1 VTPAAL
7 PVCQQDVCQQ
17 DLWMTCGD
25 GTRLASRLWR
35 PGGPGSWPVLLMRQ
49 PYGRAIAST
58 ITYAHPSW
66 YAAQGFVVVVQDV
79 RGQGDSEGHFGG
91 FDQEAADGA
100 EAVRW
105 ARGLAWANGR
115 LGSYGFSYQ
124 GLSQLLNAAAES
136 DPTALPDCLAP
147 AMAGAS
153 ERDHWASEGG
163 AHWWALGLAWGLQLA
178 ALQCRRR
185 GDDQG
190 WSQIR
195 RSLESQAFLREGMAL
210 LAQHDPQGMALGWL
224 QRDPGQE
231 LGWRRHPI
239 STALLRQPMLLI
251 GGWYDPHLRGVLD
264 LWRRCLAAGGQPL
277 LRIGAWTHLDWRGG
291 IDELQLAFFR
301 RHLQAE
307 RHPQAH
313 EPGQALGPGEA
324 LALGSD
330 LGPGQAFGPGQSV
343 QMAVDSPLDLA
354 SDSPLAVAV
363 AVQCQSSGSWL
374 REPFAEQPYAGGAW
388 PVGHY
393 WGLASGG
400 LAAVRADEGQL
411 VPGGQ
416 GHGRVE
422 FVHDPWRPV
431 PGRGGHLGLDAGPC
445 DRADLDGRCDV
456 VCFTSPPLAES
467 LALVGQPELLLA
479 AGADQASFDLA
490 AALAVVSGDGQ
501 RVCQLATGF
510 LRVYGQAGPDQSA
523 PLLRLSL
530 QPLAARLEAGE
541 ALRLSLAGAAWPQIS
556 VNPGDGSL
564 PLGGCG
570 SHHRVITICLEL
582 VQAQLRLVPIRA
594 GAPASN

>member
-1 VTPAAL
+1 
-7 PVCQQDVCQQ
+7 
-17 DLWMTCGD
+17 MTCGD

-35 PGGPGSWPVLLMRQ
+35 PGGPGRWPVLLMRQ

-147 AMAGAS
+147 AMAGPS

-185 GDDQG
+185 GDEQG

-195 RSLESQAFLREGMAL
+195 RSLESQAFLSEGMAL
-210 LAQHDPQGMALGWL
+210 LAQHDPRGMALGWL
-224 QRDPGQE
+224 QRDPAQQ
-231 LGWRRHPI
+231 LGWPRHPI
-239 STALLRQPMLLI
+239 STALLRQPILLI
-251 GGWYDPHLRGVLD
+251 GGWYDPHLRGVLE
-264 LWRRCLAAGGQPL
+264 LWHRCLAAGGQPL

-307 RHPQAH
+307 RHPQA
-313 EPGQALGPGEA
+313 LGPGQTQA
-324 LALGSD
+324 PGIAHD
-330 LGPGQAFGPGQSV
+330 PGPTHRSGQAFGPGQGV
-343 QMAVDSPLDLA
+343 QLAVDSPLELA
-354 SDSPLAVAV
+354 SVSPLEVAV

-374 REPFAEQPYAGGAW
+374 REPFAEQPSAGGGG
-388 PVGHY
+388 PDGKY

-411 VPGGQ
+411 LPGGQ

-467 LALVGQPELLLA
+467 LALVGQPELLLTV
-479 AGADQASFDLA
+479 GADQASFDLA

-501 RVCQLATGF
+501 RVRQLATGF
-510 LRVYGQAGPDQSA
+510 LRVYGQADNP
-523 PLLRLSL
+523 LRLSL
-530 QPLAARLEAGE
+530 QPLAARLQAGE
-541 ALRLSLAGAAWPQIS
+541 ALRLSLAGAAWPQIA

-564 PLGGCG
+564 PLGGSG
-570 SHHRVITICLEL
+570 SQHRVITICLEL
-582 VQAQLRLVPIRA
+582 AQARLRLVPISP
-594 GAPASN
+594 GAPGAN

>member
-1 VTPAAL
+1 
-7 PVCQQDVCQQ
+7 
-17 DLWMTCGD
+17 
-25 GTRLASRLWR
+25 
-35 PGGPGSWPVLLMRQ
+35 MRQ

-185 GDDQG
+185 GDEQA

-210 LAQHDPQGMALGWL
+210 LAQHDPRGMALGWL
-224 QRDPGQE
+224 QRDPAQE

-239 STALLRQPMLLI
+239 SPALLRQPILLI
-251 GGWYDPHLRGVLD
+251 GGWYDPHLRGVLE

-307 RHPQAH
+307 RPPQAHEPGQVH

-330 LGPGQAFGPGQSV
+330 LGPGQAFGPGRSV
-343 QMAVDSPLDLA
+343 QLSVQLA
-354 SDSPLAVAV
+354 SDSPLELASESTLAVAV

-374 REPFAEQPYAGGAW
+374 REPFAEQPSAGGG
-388 PVGHY
+388 GHQGQY
-393 WGLASGG
+393 WALASGG

-411 VPGGQ
+411 LPGGQ

-456 VCFTSPPLAES
+456 VCFTSQPLAES

-479 AGADQASFDLA
+479 VGADQASFDLA

-501 RVCQLATGF
+501 RVSQLATGF
-510 LRVYGQAGPDQSA
+510 LRVNGQAGPDQSA
-523 PLLRLSL
+523 PRLRLSL
-530 QPLAARLEAGE
+530 QPLAARLEPGE

-564 PLGGCG
+564 PLGGSSS
-570 SHHRVITICLEL
+570 SHRTITICLEL
-582 VQAQLRLVPIRA
+582 AEARLRLVPISP
-594 GAPASN
+594 GAPGAN

>member
-1 VTPAAL
+1 
-7 PVCQQDVCQQ
+7 
-17 DLWMTCGD
+17 MTCGD

-35 PGGPGSWPVLLMRQ
+35 PLGDGRWPVLLMRQ

-66 YAAQGFVVVVQDV
+66 YAARGFVVVVQDV
-79 RGQGDSEGHFGG
+79 RGQGDSDGNFGG

-105 ARGLAWANGR
+105 ARRLPWANGR

-124 GLSQLLNAAAES
+124 GLSQLLNAAADS
-136 DPTALPDCLAP
+136 DPSALPDCLAP
-147 AMAGAS
+147 AMAGPS

-185 GDDQG
+185 GDEQG

-195 RSLESQAFLREGMAL
+195 RSLESQAFLQEGLAL
-210 LAQHDPQGMALGWL
+210 LAQHDPGGMALGWL
-224 QRDPGQE
+224 QRDPGQQ

-251 GGWYDPHLRGVLD
+251 GGWYDPHLRGVLE
-264 LWRRCLAAGGQPL
+264 LWRRSLAAGGEPL

-301 RHLQAE
+301 RHL
-307 RHPQAH
+307 HGDSHLGAH
-313 EPGQALGPGEA
+313 
-324 LALGSD
+324 
-330 LGPGQAFGPGQSV
+330 GPGQAFGPGQAHRPAQAHGSG
-343 QMAVDSPLDLA
+343 QAAGPGQAHGLGQSMELASDSPLELA
-354 SDSPLAVAV
+354 SDSPLAVEVEVEVAV

-374 REPFAEQPYAGGAW
+374 REPFAGQPFAQTSGARQL
-388 PVGHY
+388 Y

-411 VPGGQ
+411 LPWGE

-445 DRADLDGRCDV
+445 DRADLDRRCDV
-456 VCFTSPPLAES
+456 ACFTSPPLAES
-467 LALVGQPELLLA
+467 LALIGQPELLLA
-479 AGADQASFDLA
+479 VDADQASFDLS

-501 RVCQLATGF
+501 RVRQLATGF
-510 LRVYGQAGPDQSA
+510 LRVNCQAGPHQA
-523 PLLRLSL
+523 GPQLRLSL
-530 QPLAARLEAGE
+530 QPLAARLQPGE
-541 ALRLSLAGAAWPQIS
+541 ALRLALAGAAWPQIA
-556 VNPGDGSL
+556 VNPGDGSM
-564 PLGGCG
+564 PLGGSG
-570 SHHRVITICLEL
+570 SRHRSISIGLEL
-582 VQAQLRLVPIRA
+582 AQARLRLVPVTP
-594 GAPASN
+594 GAPGAN

>member
-1 VTPAAL
+1 M

-17 DLWMTCGD
+17 DVWMTCSD

-35 PGGPGSWPVLLMRQ
+35 PGGPGRWPVLLMRQ

-100 EAVRW
+100 ETVRW
-105 ARGLAWANGR
+105 ARGLAWSNGR

-124 GLSQLLNAAAES
+124 GLSQLLNAAADS

-147 AMAGAS
+147 AMAGPC

-224 QRDPGQE
+224 QRDPAQE

-239 STALLRQPMLLI
+239 SAALLRQPMLLI
-251 GGWYDPHLRGVLD
+251 GGWYDPHLRGVLE
-264 LWRRCLAAGGQPL
+264 LWRLCLAAGGQPL

-301 RHLQAE
+301 RHLQGE
-307 RHPQAH
+307 RHPQAPNPVQAH
-313 EPGQALGPGEA
+313 APGPTHRL
-324 LALGSD
+324 
-330 LGPGQAFGPGQSV
+330 GQAFGPGQGGELAGV
-343 QMAVDSPLDLA
+343 SPLELA
-354 SDSPLAVAV
+354 SVSPLEVAV

-374 REPFAEQPYAGGAW
+374 REPFAEQSSAGG
-388 PVGHY
+388 PGTEGQY

-400 LAAVRADEGQL
+400 LAAVRADEGRL
-411 VPGGQ
+411 LPGSQ
-416 GHGRVE
+416 GHGRVD

-445 DRADLDGRCDV
+445 DRADLDSRCDV

-467 LALVGQPELLLA
+467 LALIGQPELLLTVDV
-479 AGADQASFDLA
+479 DQDSFDLS

-501 RVCQLATGF
+501 RVRQLATGF
-510 LRVYGQAGPDQSA
+510 LRVNGQAGLHQAGPQ
-523 PLLRLSL
+523 LRLSL
-530 QPLAARLEAGE
+530 QPLAARLEPGE

-556 VNPGDGSL
+556 VNPGDGRL
-564 PLGGCG
+564 PPGGCA
-570 SHHRVITICLEL
+570 SQHRVITICLEL
-582 VQAQLRLVPIRA
+582 AEARLRLVPISP
-594 GAPASN
+594 GAPGAN

>member
-1 VTPAAL
+1 MSAAM
-7 PVCQQDVCQQ
+7 PVCQQDV
-17 DLWMTCGD
+17 WMTCGD

-35 PGGPGSWPVLLMRQ
+35 PGGPGRWPVLLMRQ

-79 RGQGDSEGHFGG
+79 RGQGDSEGQFGG

-185 GDDQG
+185 GDDQA

-195 RSLESQAFLREGMAL
+195 CSLESQAFLREGMAL

-224 QRDPGQE
+224 QRDPAQE

-251 GGWYDPHLRGVLD
+251 GGWYDPHLRGVLE

-301 RHLQAE
+301 RHLQCE
-307 RHPQAH
+307 RHPQTH
-313 EPGQALGPGEA
+313 GPGQALGR
-324 LALGSD
+324 
-330 LGPGQAFGPGQSV
+330 GQGVELTS
-343 QMAVDSPLDLA
+343 DSPLELA
-354 SDSPLAVAV
+354 SSTPLAVAV

-374 REPFAEQPYAGGAW
+374 RQPFAEQLSARGSEPEGR
-388 PVGHY
+388 Y

-411 VPGGQ
+411 LPGGQ

-479 AGADQASFDLA
+479 AGADQVSFDLA

-501 RVCQLATGF
+501 RVRQLATGF
-510 LRVYGQAGPDQSA
+510 LRVYGQVGNP
-523 PLLRLSL
+523 LRLSL
-530 QPLAARLEAGE
+530 QPLAARLQAGE

-564 PLGGCG
+564 PLGGCA
-570 SHHRVITICLEL
+570 SHHRVITIGLEL
-582 VQAQLRLVPIRA
+582 AQARLRLVPISA
-594 GAPASN
+594 GAPGAN

>member
-1 VTPAAL
+1 MPG
-7 PVCQQDVCQQ
+7 CQQDVCQQEVCKQDICQQ

-105 ARGLAWANGR
+105 ARGLACSNGR

-163 AHWWALGLAWGLQLA
+163 APWWARGRAWGLQLA

-185 GDDQG
+185 GDEQG

-210 LAQHDPQGMALGWL
+210 LAQHDPRGMALGWL
-224 QRDPGQE
+224 QRDPAQE

-251 GGWYDPHLRGVLD
+251 GGWYDPHLRGVLE
-264 LWRRCLAAGGQPL
+264 LWRLCLAAGGQPL

-291 IDELQLAFFR
+291 IDELQLAFVR

-313 EPGQALGPGEA
+313 EPGQALGPG
-324 LALGSD
+324 
-330 LGPGQAFGPGQSV
+330 QSV
-343 QMAVDSPLDLA
+343 ELA

-363 AVQCQSSGSWL
+363 AVQCQSSGNWL
-374 REPFAEQPYAGGAW
+374 RDPFAEQPSARGAG
-388 PVGHY
+388 PEEQY

-411 VPGGQ
+411 LPGGQ

-445 DRADLDGRCDV
+445 DRADLDARCDV
-456 VCFTSPPLAES
+456 VCFTSPPLTES

-479 AGADQASFDLA
+479 VGADQASFDLA

-501 RVCQLATGF
+501 RVSQLATGC
-510 LRVYGQAGPDQSA
+510 LRIYQTGNP
-523 PLLRLSL
+523 LRLSL
-530 QPLAARLEAGE
+530 QPLAARLEPGE

-564 PLGGCG
+564 PLGGSG
-570 SHHRVITICLEL
+570 SQHQVITICLEL
-582 VQAQLRLVPIRA
+582 AQARLRLVPISA
-594 GAPASN
+594 GAPGAN

>member
-1 VTPAAL
+1 M
-7 PVCQQDVCQQ
+7 PVCHQ

-35 PGGPGSWPVLLMRQ
+35 PLGDGRWPVLLMRQ

-66 YAAQGFVVVVQDV
+66 YAARGFVVVVQDV
-79 RGQGDSEGHFGG
+79 RGQGDSDGNFGG

-105 ARGLAWANGR
+105 ARRLPWANGR

-124 GLSQLLNAAAES
+124 GLSQLLNAAADS
-136 DPTALPDCLAP
+136 DPSALPDCLAP
-147 AMAGAS
+147 AMAGPS

-185 GDDQG
+185 GDEQG

-195 RSLESQAFLREGMAL
+195 RSLESQAFLQEGLAL
-210 LAQHDPQGMALGWL
+210 LAQHDPGGMALGWL
-224 QRDPGQE
+224 QRDPGQQ

-251 GGWYDPHLRGVLD
+251 GGWYDPHLRGVLE
-264 LWRRCLAAGGQPL
+264 LWRRSLAAGGEPL

-301 RHLQAE
+301 RHL
-307 RHPQAH
+307 HGDSHLGAH
-313 EPGQALGPGEA
+313 GLGQALGPG
-324 LALGSD
+324 
-330 LGPGQAFGPGQSV
+330 QAHGLGQS
-343 QMAVDSPLDLA
+343 MELA
-354 SDSPLAVAV
+354 SDSPLELASDSPLAVEVEVAVAV

-374 REPFAEQPYAGGAW
+374 REPFAGQPFAQTSGARQL
-388 PVGHY
+388 Y

-411 VPGGQ
+411 LPWGE

>member
-1 VTPAAL
+1 MA
-7 PVCQQDVCQQ
+7 
-17 DLWMTCGD
+17 CGD

-35 PGGPGSWPVLLMRQ
+35 PLGDGRWPVLLMRQ

-66 YAAQGFVVVVQDV
+66 YAARGFVVVVQDV
-79 RGQGDSEGHFGG
+79 RGQGDSDGNFGG
-91 FDQEAADGA
+91 FDQEAVDGA

-105 ARGLAWANGR
+105 ARRLPWANGR

-124 GLSQLLNAAAES
+124 GLSQLLNAAADS
-136 DPTALPDCLAP
+136 DPSALPDCLAP
-147 AMAGAS
+147 AMAGPS

-185 GDDQG
+185 GDEQG

-195 RSLESQAFLREGMAL
+195 RSLESQAFLQEGLAL
-210 LAQHDPQGMALGWL
+210 LAQHDPGGMALGWL
-224 QRDPGQE
+224 QMDPGQQ
-231 LGWRRHPI
+231 LGWRWHPI
-239 STALLRQPMLLI
+239 ATALLRQPMLLI
-251 GGWYDPHLRGVLD
+251 GGWYDPHLRGVLE
-264 LWRRCLAAGGQPL
+264 LWRRSLAAGGEPL

-301 RHLQAE
+301 RHLHGDRPPGAQG
-307 RHPQAH
+307 
-313 EPGQALGPGEA
+313 PGQA
-324 LALGSD
+324 
-330 LGPGQAFGPGQSV
+330 LGPGQAFGPGQAHRPV
-343 QMAVDSPLDLA
+343 QAHGSGQAAGPGKAHGLGQSMELA

-374 REPFAEQPYAGGAW
+374 REPFAGQPFAQTPGARQL
-388 PVGHY
+388 Y

-411 VPGGQ
+411 LPWGE

-445 DRADLDGRCDV
+445 DRADLDRRCDV
-456 VCFTSPPLAES
+456 ACFTSPPLAES
-467 LALVGQPELLLA
+467 LALIGQPELLLA
-479 AGADQASFDLA
+479 VDADQASFDLS

-501 RVCQLATGF
+501 RVRQLATGF
-510 LRVYGQAGPDQSA
+510 LRVNCQAGPHQA
-523 PLLRLSL
+523 GPQLRLSL
-530 QPLAARLEAGE
+530 QPLAARLEPGE
-541 ALRLSLAGAAWPQIS
+541 ALRLSLAGAAWPQIA

-564 PLGGCG
+564 PLGGSG
-570 SHHRVITICLEL
+570 SRHRSISIGLEL
-582 VQAQLRLVPIRA
+582 AQARLRLVPVTP
-594 GAPASN
+594 GAPGAN